1 MSRVSGQRLDQAY
14 ANVRHFGAVGDGRT
28 DDTEK
33 IQHAI
38 DTGRHVLFPAG
49 IGPDGY
55 AIGNAAVPVLTFPNP
70 GQRVTFLSGASV
82 RLNSNAAG
90 IHITGTSQTFTAVT
104 IVVGA
109 DTTGT
114 SFSPDPCLLIE
125 GADGL
130 LLKDVRVSCSST
142 TSLVRIRETDGV
154 TIEGGHIN
162 GGYANNPNIGLQ
174 LGSGAKNVNALG
186 LTIDFSG
193 YGVVFEDTTES
204 ISVTESV
211 SLLDCDFENETV
223 NMIEV
228 RDGSQVR
235 GLTVIGFHAESGW
248 GGFNY
253 IKVQAGA
260 GVYGGVFSGC
270 EFGSLNE
277 HTHPPLP
284 KRVFVIGGE
293 WIGVN
298 VFGCYYHGTSAVTP
312 AAVDAVWEIQCTMF
326 NVWDNVVVEADEYG
340 VEVVTLPIIQ
350 NNSGELAFSAAEVRM
365 EATKIGFFG
374 ADPVARPQSYV
385 IGADTGARDL
395 AVYSDY
401 DVLTTLLWDLSRLGL
416 IRC

>member
-1 MSRVSGQRLDQAY
+1 VGQA
-14 ANVRHFGAVGDGRT
+14 
-28 DDTEK
+28 
-33 IQHAI
+33 
-38 DTGRHVLFPAG
+38 
-49 IGPDGY
+49 
-55 AIGNAAVPVLTFPNP
+55 
-70 GQRVTFLSGASV
+70 
-82 RLNSNAAG
+82 
-90 IHITGTSQTFTAVT
+90 ITGLN
-104 IVVGA
+104 IVVGTKSYDA
-109 DTTGT
+109 DRNPIA
-114 SFSPDPCLLIE
+114 FSPDPCLLIE

-277 HTHPPLP
+277 HTDPPLP

-298 VFGCYYHGTSAVTP
+298 VFGCYYHGVN
-312 AAVDAVWEIQCTMF
+312 AAAAADAVWEIQSTARIAQSCTMF

-374 ADPVARPQSYV
+374 ADPVARPGSYV